1 MFSPMLPRISP
12 LPEPSSDLSYQV
24 VPRSGGGAV
33 NILLDV
39 LVVLLIV
46 VVIVAA
52 ITPTLARLH
61 VQSMRLAA
69 IRRIERRRGSRV
81 ITLIHRQE
89 AIAVLGVPVAR
100 YLSIDDSEAV
110 LRAIRL
116 TPPTMRIDL
125 IVHTPGGL
133 QIAAEQIAYALT
145 RHRGPVTVFV
155 PYYALSGGTLI
166 ALAADDIVMDAN
178 AVLGPID
185 PQLGGLPAASIL
197 KVLETKPADRVEDRT
212 VIMADMA
219 RKALR
224 QIDSTVVCILTAKG
238 VDEARAHKVAEVLS
252 SGRWTHDYPIRV
264 EEATALGL
272 PITTPI
278 PLEIEDLMRY
288 YPQAI
293 QRRPSV
299 EFVPLP
305 YFPQPEPLPSPSGQP
320 EEVDRE

>member
-1 MFSPMLPRISP
+1 MNL
-12 LPEPSSDLSYQV
+12 
-24 VPRSGGGAV
+24 
-33 NILLDV
+33 LLDALVALLV
-39 LVVLLIV
+39 LVVI
-46 VVIVAA
+46 AA
-52 ITPTLARLH
+52 AVTPTLARLR
-61 VQSMRLAA
+61 VQGMRLAA
-69 IRRIERRRGSRV
+69 IRRIEHRRHSRV

-89 AIAVLGVPVAR
+89 AISILGVPIAR
-100 YLSIDDSEAV
+100 FLTIDDSEAV

-145 RHRGPVTVFV
+145 RHRGPVTVFI

-166 ALAADDIVMDAN
+166 ALAADEIVMDPN

-197 KVLETKPADRVEDRT
+197 KVLDVKPRDRVDDRT
-212 VIMADMA
+212 IIMADIA
-219 RKALR
+219 SKALR
-224 QIDSTVVCILTAKG
+224 QIDRTVVRLLTAKG
-238 VDEARAHKVAEVLS
+238 YDPERARAIAQNLS
-252 SGRWTHDYPIRV
+252 SGIRTHDYPIGV

-272 PITTPI
+272 AITTPV
-278 PLEIEDLMRY
+278 PADVENLMRY
-288 YPQAI
+288 YPQAM

-305 YFPQPEPLPSPSGQP
+305 YFPHPEPLPTPSVPPDNVGEQ
-320 EEVDRE
+320 

>member
-1 MFSPMLPRISP
+1 MGRS
-12 LPEPSSDLSYQV
+12 LS
-24 VPRSGGGAV
+24 RDIV

-39 LVVLLIV
+39 LIALLVL
-46 VVIVAA
+46 VVIAAA
-52 ITPTLARLH
+52 ITPTLARMR
-61 VQSMRLAA
+61 VQGMRLAA
-69 IRRIERRRGSRV
+69 IRRIERHRGSRV

-100 YLSIDDSEAV
+100 FLTIDDSEAV

-145 RHRGPVTVFV
+145 RHRGPVTVFI

-166 ALAADDIVMDAN
+166 ALAADEIVMDPN

-185 PQLGGLPAASIL
+185 PQLGVIPASSIL
-197 KVLETKPADRVEDRT
+197 KVMEVKPRDRVDDRT
-212 VIMADMA
+212 IILADIA
-219 RKALR
+219 AKALR
-224 QIDSTVVCILTAKG
+224 QIDRSVVRLLTAKG
-238 VDEARAHKVAEVLS
+238 YDPERARAISRTLT
-252 SGRWTHDYPIRV
+252 SGTWTHDYPIGV

-272 PITTPI
+272 SITTPV
-278 PLEIEDLMRY
+278 PTDVENLMRY
-288 YPQAI
+288 YPQAM

-305 YFPQPEPLPSPSGQP
+305 YYPQPESLPPPAGSPGDSGH
-320 EEVDRE
+320 R